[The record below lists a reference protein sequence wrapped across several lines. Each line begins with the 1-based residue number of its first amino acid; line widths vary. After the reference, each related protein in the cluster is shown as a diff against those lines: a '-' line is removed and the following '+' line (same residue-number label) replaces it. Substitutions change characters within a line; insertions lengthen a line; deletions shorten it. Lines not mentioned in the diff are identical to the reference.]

1 MWQEAATTGNAP
13 VVTAYL
19 KSQQMITRRDIL
31 TAVTTAAFVTVFLPV
46 QLRFDVAS
54 DGMLIGIAQAQ
65 AQGNGGA
72 GSGGGA
78 GGNGGK
84 GGSGQGGS
92 GQGGSGSG
100 GSGPSGSGPG
110 GSGPG
115 GSGQGGS
122 AQGGGSAGDGSDGG
136 SKGDGGKGGS
146 GSGAPGEGNRG
157 DAQNAGTSGTPS
169 DAPANGAVT
178 DGPQNTGTQKDNAI
192 GTTPETPDVSAE
204 GRKKTS
210 KNSRSLS
217 VRHANGTTERIS
229 GDRYEMRD
237 SRQRPI
243 VNREATRSDRK
254 RLETLSR

>member
-1 MWQEAATTGNAP
+1 MWQEADTTGIAP

-31 TAVTTAAFVTVFLPV
+31 TAVTTAAFVTVFLPA

-72 GSGGGA
+72 GAGGGA

-100 GSGPSGSGPG
+100 GSGPG

-122 AQGGGSAGDGSDGG
+122 GQGGGSAGDGSDGG

-169 DAPANGAVT
+169 DAPANGTVT

>member
-54 DGMLIGIAQAQ
+54 DGMLISIAQAQ

-92 GQGGSGSG
+92 GS
-100 GSGPSGSGPG
+100 G

-122 AQGGGSAGDGSDGG
+122 GQAGGSAGDGADGG

>member
-1 MWQEAATTGNAP
+1 MWQEADTTGIAP

-54 DGMLIGIAQAQ
+54 DGMLISIAQAQ

-100 GSGPSGSGPG
+100 GSGPG

-122 AQGGGSAGDGSDGG
+122 GQSGGSAGDGADGG

>member
-1 MWQEAATTGNAP
+1 MWQEADTTGNAP
-13 VVTAYL
+13 FVTAHL

-54 DGMLIGIAQAQ
+54 DGMLISIAQAQ

-100 GSGPSGSGPG
+100 GSGPG

-122 AQGGGSAGDGSDGG
+122 GQSGGSAGDGADGG

-192 GTTPETPDVSAE
+192 GTEPETPDVSAE

>member
-1 MWQEAATTGNAP
+1 MWQEADTTGIAP

-54 DGMLIGIAQAQ
+54 DGMLISIAQAQ

-84 GGSGQGGS
+84 GGSGQGGT

-100 GSGPSGSGPG
+100 GSGPG

-122 AQGGGSAGDGSDGG
+122 GQGGGSAGDGADGG

>member
-1 MWQEAATTGNAP
+1 MWQEAATTGIAP

-31 TAVTTAAFVTVFLPV
+31 TAVTTAAFVTVFLPA

-54 DGMLIGIAQAQ
+54 DGMLIGIAQAQAQ

-92 GQGGSGSG
+92 GSG
-100 GSGPSGSGPG
+100 GSGPGGSGPG

-122 AQGGGSAGDGSDGG
+122 GQAGGSAGDGADGG

-192 GTTPETPDVSAE
+192 GTEPETPDVSAE

>member
-1 MWQEAATTGNAP
+1 MWQEADTTGNAP
-13 VVTAYL
+13 FVTAHL

-31 TAVTTAAFVTVFLPV
+31 TAVTTAAFVTVFLPA

-100 GSGPSGSGPG
+100 GSGPG

-122 AQGGGSAGDGSDGG
+122 GQSGGSAGDGADGG

-157 DAQNAGTSGTPS
+157 DGQNAGTPGTPS

>member
-1 MWQEAATTGNAP
+1 MWQEADTTGNAP
-13 VVTAYL
+13 FVTAHL

-31 TAVTTAAFVTVFLPV
+31 TAVTTAAFVTVFLPA

-54 DGMLIGIAQAQ
+54 DGMLISIAQAQ

-100 GSGPSGSGPG
+100 GSGPG

-122 AQGGGSAGDGSDGG
+122 GQSGGSAGDGADGG

>member
-1 MWQEAATTGNAP
+1 MWQEADTTGNAP
-13 VVTAYL
+13 FVTAHL

-54 DGMLIGIAQAQ
+54 DGMLISIAQAQ

-100 GSGPSGSGPG
+100 GSGPG

-122 AQGGGSAGDGSDGG
+122 GQSGGSAGDGADGG

-169 DAPANGAVT
+169 DAPANGTVT

>member
-1 MWQEAATTGNAP
+1 MWQEADTTGIAP

-31 TAVTTAAFVTVFLPV
+31 TAVTTAAFVTVFLPA

-100 GSGPSGSGPG
+100 GSGPG

-122 AQGGGSAGDGSDGG
+122 GQGGGSAGDGSDGG

>member
-1 MWQEAATTGNAP
+1 MWQEADTTGIAP

-31 TAVTTAAFVTVFLPV
+31 TAVTTAAFVTVFLPA

-100 GSGPSGSGPG
+100 GSGPG

-122 AQGGGSAGDGSDGG
+122 GQGGGSAGDGSDGG

-169 DAPANGAVT
+169 DAPANGTVT

>member
-1 MWQEAATTGNAP
+1 MWQEADTTGIAP

-31 TAVTTAAFVTVFLPV
+31 TAVTTAAFVTVFLPA

-54 DGMLIGIAQAQ
+54 DGMLLGIAQAQ

-100 GSGPSGSGPG
+100 GSGPG

-122 AQGGGSAGDGSDGG
+122 GQGGGSAGDGADGG

>member
-1 MWQEAATTGNAP
+1 MWQEADTTGIAP

-31 TAVTTAAFVTVFLPV
+31 TAVTTAAFVTVFLPA

-100 GSGPSGSGPG
+100 GSGPG

-122 AQGGGSAGDGSDGG
+122 GQSGGSAGDGADGG

-169 DAPANGAVT
+169 DAPANGTVT

>member
-31 TAVTTAAFVTVFLPV
+31 TAVTTAAFVTVFLPA

-100 GSGPSGSGPG
+100 GSGPG

-122 AQGGGSAGDGSDGG
+122 GQGGGSAGDGSDGG

-169 DAPANGAVT
+169 DAPANGTVT

-192 GTTPETPDVSAE
+192 GTEPETPDVSAE

>member
-1 MWQEAATTGNAP
+1 MWQEADTTGIAP

-31 TAVTTAAFVTVFLPV
+31 TAVTTAAFVTVFLPA

-100 GSGPSGSGPG
+100 GSGPG

-122 AQGGGSAGDGSDGG
+122 GQGGGSAGDGADGG

>member
-1 MWQEAATTGNAP
+1 
-13 VVTAYL
+13 
-19 KSQQMITRRDIL
+19 MITRRDIL
-31 TAVTTAAFVTVFLPV
+31 TAVTTAAFVTVFLPA

-100 GSGPSGSGPG
+100 GSGPG

-122 AQGGGSAGDGSDGG
+122 GQGGGSAGDGSDGG

-169 DAPANGAVT
+169 DAPANGTVT

>member
-1 MWQEAATTGNAP
+1 MWQEADTTGIAP

-31 TAVTTAAFVTVFLPV
+31 TAVTTAAFVTVFLPA

-78 GGNGGK
+78 GGNGGE

-100 GSGPSGSGPG
+100 GSGPG

-122 AQGGGSAGDGSDGG
+122 GQSGGSAGDGADGG

>member
-1 MWQEAATTGNAP
+1 MWQEADTTGNAP
-13 VVTAYL
+13 FVTAHL

-54 DGMLIGIAQAQ
+54 DGMLISIAQAQ

-100 GSGPSGSGPG
+100 GSGPG

-122 AQGGGSAGDGSDGG
+122 GQSGGSAGDGADGG

>member
-1 MWQEAATTGNAP
+1 MWQEADTTGNAP
-13 VVTAYL
+13 VVTAHL

-31 TAVTTAAFVTVFLPV
+31 TAVTTAAFVTVFLPA

-100 GSGPSGSGPG
+100 GSGPG

-122 AQGGGSAGDGSDGG
+122 GQGGGSAGDGADGG

>member
-1 MWQEAATTGNAP
+1 MWQEADTTGIAP

-31 TAVTTAAFVTVFLPV
+31 TAVTTAAFVTVFLPA

-100 GSGPSGSGPG
+100 GSGPG

-122 AQGGGSAGDGSDGG
+122 GQGGGSAGDGADGG

-169 DAPANGAVT
+169 DAPANGTVT

>member
-1 MWQEAATTGNAP
+1 MWQEADTTGIAP

-31 TAVTTAAFVTVFLPV
+31 TAVTTAAFVTVFLPA

-100 GSGPSGSGPG
+100 GSGPG

-122 AQGGGSAGDGSDGG
+122 GQGGGSAGDGSDGG

-169 DAPANGAVT
+169 DAPANGTVT

-192 GTTPETPDVSAE
+192 GTEPETPDVSAE

>member
-1 MWQEAATTGNAP
+1 MWQEADTTGIAP

-31 TAVTTAAFVTVFLPV
+31 TAVTTAAFVTVFLPA

-54 DGMLIGIAQAQ
+54 DGMLISIAQAQ

-100 GSGPSGSGPG
+100 GSGPG

-122 AQGGGSAGDGSDGG
+122 GQSGGSAGDGADGG

-169 DAPANGAVT
+169 DAPANGTVT